1 MSLLAEAGAELL
13 GGVLVSESVLHGGD
27 ISQLAHITLDDGREA
42 VVKNGPSPRTEAA
55 MLAAI
60 SESGAPAP
68 AVLAADEHA
77 LVMEVLPDSGSL
89 RNAWADLGIAL
100 ATLHARRDGKYGW
113 SEDYAFGP
121 VAIVNDRAEDWIA
134 FWGDERLLVNV
145 PHIDGRLARRIE
157 RLVAD
162 LPNRIPARPA
172 AALLHGDMWG
182 GNIVVSDNRVSGLI
196 DPACYFGH
204 CEVDLAMLNLFGRPG
219 DAFYDAYG
227 ALEPGYEERL
237 TIYQLWPA
245 LVHLRLFG
253 GGYRPMVEGLLQ
265 QLGV

>member
-13 GGVLVSESVLHGGD
+13 GGILASETVLHGGD
-27 ISQLAHITLDDGREA
+27 ISQLAHIKLDDGREA

-55 MLAAI
+55 MLVTI
-60 SESGAPAP
+60 GESGAPAP
-68 AVLAADEHA
+68 AVLAVDDHA

-89 RNAWADLGIAL
+89 RNAWADLGL
-100 ATLHARRDGKYGW
+100 AVSTLHVRRDEKYGW

-121 VAIVNDRAEDWIA
+121 VAIVNDRADDWIA
-134 FWGDERLLVNV
+134 FWGDKRLLVNV
-145 PHIDGRLARRIE
+145 PHIDSRLARRIE
-157 RLVAD
+157 RLAAD

-182 GNIVVSDNRVSGLI
+182 GNIVVSNDRVSGLI

-204 CEVDLAMLNLFGRPG
+204 YEVDLAMLNLFGRPG
-219 DAFYDAYG
+219 DAFYEAYG
-227 ALEPGYEERL
+227 ALESGFEERL
-237 TIYQLWPA
+237 AIYQLWPA

-265 QLGV
+265 KLGV